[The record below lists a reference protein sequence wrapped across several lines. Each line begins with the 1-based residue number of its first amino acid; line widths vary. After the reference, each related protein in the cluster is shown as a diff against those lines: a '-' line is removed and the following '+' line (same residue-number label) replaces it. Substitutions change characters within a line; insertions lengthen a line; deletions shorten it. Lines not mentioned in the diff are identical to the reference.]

1 LLASRRSRTALLA
14 LSGTLVLSASAAAQG
29 PPPPKA
35 ASGKTVKLVA
45 TGLTTP
51 TSFAFAGST
60 VFAGAGP
67 AEGPG
72 GAAGLLTLAGGKAT
86 QVPNTPPVVFG
97 LAWHKGKLY
106 VSSGAAI
113 TAYRGWNGTTFAGS
127 KTISKGRKGF
137 PGFNGLAFGP
147 DGRLYAGISLNQKY
161 DHGRD
166 PAPLARTVVSM
177 KPGGK
182 DLRVVARGLRQP
194 FQLAFPKG
202 SAHPYVTVLSQDGT
216 KPVPPD
222 QIVVA
227 RPGQDYG
234 FPACTWVSVKAC
246 KGFATPL
253 VLLPRHSS
261 PMGIAAK
268 GKTLYV
274 SLFGGRGKRGP
285 EVVTIP
291 VAGGKP
297 KAFLSG
303 FAAPVIGLG
312 LHGRTIYAGDVT
324 GSVYKVGI

>member
-1 LLASRRSRTALLA
+1 MPRQPRTALLA
-14 LSGTLVLSASAAAQG
+14 LFGALALAAPAAAQG

-35 ASGKTVKLVA
+35 ASGKAVKLVA

-72 GAAGLLTLAGGKAT
+72 GGAGGLLTLAGGKAT
-86 QVPNTPPVVFG
+86 PVPGTPPVVFG
-97 LAWHKGKLY
+97 LAWHDGRLY
-106 VSSGAAI
+106 VSSGRAI
-113 TAYRGWNGTTFAGS
+113 TAYRGWNGTRFAGA

-147 DGRLYAGISLNQKY
+147 DGRLYAGISLDQKY
-161 DHGRD
+161 DHANN
-166 PAPLARTVVSM
+166 PAPLAQSVVSM
-177 KPGGK
+177 KASGK
-182 DLRVVARGLRQP
+182 DLRVLARGMRQP
-194 FQLAFPKG
+194 FQLTFPKG
-202 SAHPYVTVLSQDGT
+202 SRYPFVTVLSQDAT
-216 KPVPPD
+216 KVVPPD
-222 QIVVA
+222 EIVVA
-227 RPGQDYG
+227 KPGYDFG
-234 FPACTWVSVKAC
+234 FPTCTWVSAKAC
-246 KGFATPL
+246 KGFETPL
-253 VLLPRHSS
+253 VLFPKHAS

-285 EVVTIP
+285 EVVTLP
-291 VAGGKP
+291 TTGGKP

-312 LHGRTIYAGDVT
+312 LHGRTLYAGDVT